1 MLLINFPDT
10 HLRIPSLSF
19 PPQLLAGCSS
29 ITMCLQRL
37 SFLVIFS
44 STSGAFNVL
53 LFLTVRSG
61 LLLFNDP
68 DIDQPT
74 AISPA
79 ISNDAAK
86 DNHGEQPA
94 GAHIVDD
101 VPPLED
107 NDMALSPIDSRPDV

>member
-1 MLLINFPDT
+1 MDI
-10 HLRIPSLSF
+10 I
-19 PPQLLAGCSS
+19 
-29 ITMCLQRL
+29 
-37 SFLVIFS
+37 
-44 STSGAFNVL
+44 
-53 LFLTVRSG
+53 LFLIVRPQ

-107 NDMALSPIDSRPDV
+107 NDVALSPIDSRPDV